1 MPKDPTENIDRYK
14 VRGGH
19 LNEYEFQRNQES
31 LAEVRPGDG
40 GNLIPGTPPEQRSE
54 QLKELIQKTTPPA
67 KKTTKTSAK
76 KSAKKVT
83 SKKSGAKKATAK
95 KSGSVKTKK
104 AKRTTSAKKSGAKKK
119 KTRK

>member
-1 MPKDPTENIDRYK
+1 MPKDPTENINRYK

-19 LNEYEFQRNQES
+19 LNEYEFQRNQEALTES
-31 LAEVRPGDG
+31 RPEDDA
-40 GNLIPGTPPEQRSE
+40 NLIPGTPPEERSE

-76 KSAKKVT
+76 KSARKV
-83 SKKSGAKKATAK
+83 SNRKSVAKKTTAK
-95 KSGSVKTKK
+95 KTGSAKK
-104 AKRTTSAKKSGAKKK
+104 KMAARTASAKKSGAKKK